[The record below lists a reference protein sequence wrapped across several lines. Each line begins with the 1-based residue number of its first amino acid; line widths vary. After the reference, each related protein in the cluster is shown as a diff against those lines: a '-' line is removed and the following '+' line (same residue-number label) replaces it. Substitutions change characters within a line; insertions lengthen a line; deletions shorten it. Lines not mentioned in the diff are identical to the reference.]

1 MNVYPFVEAEQAGQ
15 RNVGKACALLEVSRA
30 AYYKWSRHAPSA
42 RARADEVLGQRI
54 ERIHHDSRGTYG
66 APAPPTTSGPGTR
79 RRPAPARM
87 RCSGSGSSASTM
99 TPAAPTGRPRRLLQ
113 VVQARAVGPRPRG

>member
-1 MNVYPFVEAEQAGQ
+1 MNGYPFVEAEQAGQ

-30 AYYKWSRHAPSA
+30 AYYQWSRHAPSA

-66 APAPPTTSGPGTR
+66 LQASR
-79 RRPAPARM
+79 RG
-87 RCSGSGSSASTM
+87 CSPSCAATASASAHGGW
-99 TPAAPTGRPRRLLQ
+99 PA
-113 VVQARAVGPRPRG
+113 

>member
-30 AYYKWSRHAPSA
+30 AYYQWSRHAPSA

-66 APAPPTTSGPGTR
+66 ADRTPFARPPLMRVQRVAEPPSAR
-79 RRPAPARM
+79 RR
-87 RCSGSGSSASTM
+87 
-99 TPAAPTGRPRRLLQ
+99 
-113 VVQARAVGPRPRG
+113 